1 MGLEVI
7 NLNSFS
13 ERLKELRESKGL
25 TMVDLSRKIGSISQG
40 SLSHYEA
47 GTRKPGLEILMELAY
62 FFNCSMDYLAGRT
75 DYKNQE
81 ELLKKYPIKR
91 KDVLEIIQGIEIY
104 EESGLSVK
112 EAKRL
117 YEIINI
123 IRNI

>member
-7 NLNSFS
+7 NLNKFP
-13 ERLKELRESKGL
+13 ERLKEIRESKGL
-25 TMVDLSRKIGSISQG
+25 TMVDLSRRMGSISQ
-40 SLSHYEA
+40 SALSHYEA
-47 GTRKPGLEILMELAY
+47 GTRKPGLEILMKLAN
-62 FFNCSMDYLAGRT
+62 FFNCSIDYLAGRT
-75 DYKNQE
+75 DYKSQE
-81 ELLKKYPIKR
+81 ELLKKYPIKG

>member
-1 MGLEVI
+1 MI
-7 NLNSFS
+7 NLNKFP
-13 ERLKELRESKGL
+13 ERLKEIRESKGL
-25 TMVDLSRKIGSISQG
+25 TMAELSRKIGSISQG

-62 FFNCSMDYLAGRT
+62 FFNCSIDYLAGRT
-75 DYKNQE
+75 DYKSQE
-81 ELLKKYPIKR
+81 ELLKKYPIKG